1 MREEAIAYL
10 RQKAPKAML
19 SCQKEAFS
27 LPDGLHYLNCAYMSP
42 LSKSVE
48 EAGVEA
54 MKGKRNPTGVHPE
67 DFFSLPKQVKSRFS
81 RLIGSSSTDSV
92 SLLPSV
98 SYGIATAA
106 RNLTPR
112 PGQNIVVL
120 HEQFPSN
127 IYTWMK
133 LAEDYDLE
141 IRTIFRPN
149 TTGSV
154 QQAWNEA
161 ILSAID
167 DETLVAA
174 LPIVHWTD
182 GTLFD
187 MASIAKK
194 TRETGAAL
202 VLDGTQSIGAL
213 PFNVA
218 DIRPDALIVA
228 GYKWLFGPY
237 SCGFAWWGDRFLDG
251 MPLEENWIN
260 RRGSEN
266 FAGLVDYETAY
277 QPGATR
283 FDVGEK
289 SNFFLMP
296 MLGAALDQV
305 LEWTPEGI
313 QAWNEAL
320 LSPFEDDIR
329 EMGFGLQPK
338 NERGAHLFGLR
349 MPAGVE
355 VAEVRTSLADRNVSV
370 SVRGTA
376 IRVAPNVYN
385 NADDM
390 TAFVDALRAVIRR

>member
-1 MREEAIAYL
+1 M
-10 RQKAPKAML
+10 
-19 SCQKEAFS
+19 
-27 LPDGLHYLNCAYMSP
+27 
-42 LSKSVE
+42 
-48 EAGVEA
+48 
-54 MKGKRNPTGVHPE
+54 
-67 DFFSLPKQVKSRFS
+67 
-81 RLIGSSSTDSV
+81 
-92 SLLPSV
+92 
-98 SYGIATAA
+98 
-106 RNLTPR
+106 
-112 PGQNIVVL
+112 
-120 HEQFPSN
+120 
-127 IYTWMK
+127 
-133 LAEDYDLE
+133 
-141 IRTIFRPN
+141 
-149 TTGSV
+149 
-154 QQAWNEA
+154 
-161 ILSAID
+161 
-167 DETLVAA
+167 
-174 LPIVHWTD
+174 
-182 GTLFD
+182 
-187 MASIAKK
+187 
-194 TRETGAAL
+194 

>member
-194 TRETGAAL
+194 NPR
-202 VLDGTQSIGAL
+202 DGSCIG
-213 PFNVA
+213 P
-218 DIRPDALIVA
+218 
-228 GYKWLFGPY
+228 
-237 SCGFAWWGDRFLDG
+237 
-251 MPLEENWIN
+251 
-260 RRGSEN
+260 
-266 FAGLVDYETAY
+266 
-277 QPGATR
+277 
-283 FDVGEK
+283 
-289 SNFFLMP
+289 
-296 MLGAALDQV
+296 
-305 LEWTPEGI
+305 
-313 QAWNEAL
+313 
-320 LSPFEDDIR
+320 
-329 EMGFGLQPK
+329 
-338 NERGAHLFGLR
+338 
-349 MPAGVE
+349 
-355 VAEVRTSLADRNVSV
+355 
-370 SVRGTA
+370 
-376 IRVAPNVYN
+376 
-385 NADDM
+385 
-390 TAFVDALRAVIRR
+390 